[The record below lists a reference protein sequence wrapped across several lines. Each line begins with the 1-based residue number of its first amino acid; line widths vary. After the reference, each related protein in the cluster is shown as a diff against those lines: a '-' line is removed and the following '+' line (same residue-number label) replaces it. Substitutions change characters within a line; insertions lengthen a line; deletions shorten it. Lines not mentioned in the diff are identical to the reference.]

1 MVLIH
6 IRLLSFVLTS
16 TAQGF
21 HGISMFLSC
30 FTFKFSFCMVLLVFH
45 FFHVL
50 IDLGVVVLCFSCHV
64 YLFILFFF
72 GGGIHILFYVVVFY
86 FYFDLFPIVF
96 GVVTYSSVLI
106 CFWDLFF
113 LYFIFF
119 LDLGVVWEVIFVNR
133 RHLYEMCHMC
143 SIRSFE
149 GRIDSLPLSPFRG
162 VC

>member
-50 IDLGVVVLCFSCHV
+50 IDLGVVVLCFSCHF
-64 YLFILFFF
+64 YLFILFFI
-72 GGGIHILFYVVVFY
+72 GGVFIYYFMLLFLFLFWFVSNCFWSCHVF
-86 FYFDLFPIVF
+86 FSFDLFLGFVF
-96 GVVTYSSVLI
+96 FVFYI
-106 CFWDLFF
+106 
-113 LYFIFF
+113 F

>member
-50 IDLGVVVLCFSCHV
+50 IDLGVVVLCFSCH
-64 YLFILFFF
+64 FFFFF
-72 GGGIHILFYVVVFY
+72 GGGVFIFY
-86 FYFDLFPIVF
+86 FMLLFFIF
-96 GVVTYSSVLI
+96 ILI
-106 CFWDLFF
+106 CFQLF
-113 LYFIFF
+113 LE
-119 LDLGVVWEVIFVNR
+119 L
-133 RHLYEMCHMC
+133 
-143 SIRSFE
+143 S
-149 GRIDSLPLSPFRG
+149 RILQF
-162 VC
+162 